1 MSFSFKTKNN
11 LARLELET
19 SILKLSELAAFVR
32 MNATVKLV
40 GINKLKIRFS
50 TENAAIARRIFSILK
65 DLYGIHTEVV
75 VRKNRQLK
83 KKNLY
88 VVRVE
93 ESDSAITIL
102 KDSGMIFELSDV
114 FNMDYVVPE
123 ELIDTQELMRAYIR
137 GSFLGGGSINDPE
150 KNYHLEFVSHNHIH
164 ARDLSEIINT
174 FGLKSKIIKRK
185 ENYIVYIK
193 ESEQIVDLLNIMGAH
208 NALLEIENIRVLKD
222 MRNNI
227 NRIVNCETANL
238 SKTIDAA
245 IRQCENIKFIENVI
259 GIDRIPANL
268 REIARVRLANREAS
282 LKELGEMLR
291 VPLGKSGV
299 NHRLRKIDKIADH
312 LRNNRD

>member
-1 MSFSFKTKNN
+1 MSFSFKTKNS
-11 LARLELET
+11 LARLEFEDEIT
-19 SILKLSELAAFVR
+19 RRTELAAFVR

-40 GINKLKIRFS
+40 GLNKLKLKFA

-65 DLYGIHTEVV
+65 NLYRIHTEVV

-93 ESDSAITIL
+93 DSDVAIQIL
-102 KDSGMIFELSDV
+102 KNSGMIFELADV

-123 ELIDTQELMRAYIR
+123 ELIDNTELMRAYIR

-164 ARDLSEIINT
+164 ARDLSEIINS
-174 FGLKSKIIKRK
+174 FDLNSKIVKRK
-185 ENYIVYIK
+185 ENYIVYLK

-208 NALLEIENIRVLKD
+208 NALLEVENIRVMKG

-245 IRQCENIKFIENVI
+245 IRQCENIQIIESMI
-259 GIDRIPANL
+259 GIEKLPPNL
-268 REIARVRLANREAS
+268 REVARLRIENQEAS
-282 LKELGEMLR
+282 LKELGEMLTI
-291 VPLGKSGV
+291 PLGKSGV
-299 NHRLRKIDKIADH
+299 NHRLRKIDKIADE
-312 LRNNRD
+312 LRGKS

>member
-1 MSFSFKTKNN
+1 MSFSFKTKNS
-11 LARLELET
+11 LARLEFEDQIT
-19 SILKLSELAAFVR
+19 RKTELAAFVR
-32 MNATVKLV
+32 MNATVKLI
-40 GINKLKIRFS
+40 GINKLKLKFA

-65 DLYGIHTEVV
+65 VLYNIHTEVI

-93 ESDSAITIL
+93 DSDVAIEIL
-102 KDSGMIFELSDV
+102 KDSGMIFELTDV

-123 ELIDTQELMRAYIR
+123 ELIETSELMRAYIR

-174 FGLKSKIIKRK
+174 FELNSKIVKRK
-185 ENYIVYIK
+185 ENYIVYLK

-208 NALLEIENIRVLKD
+208 NALLEVENIRVMKG

-245 IRQCENIKFIENVI
+245 IRQCENIQIIDSMI
-259 GIDRIPANL
+259 GIEKLPPNL
-268 REIARVRLANREAS
+268 REVARIRKENPEAS
-282 LKELGEMLR
+282 LKELGEMLSI
-291 VPLGKSGV
+291 PLGKSGV
-299 NHRLRKIDKIADH
+299 NHRLRKIDKIADD
-312 LRNNRD
+312 LRGKS

>member
-1 MSFSFKTKNN
+1 MSFSFKTKNS
-11 LARLELET
+11 LARLEFEDEIT
-19 SILKLSELAAFVR
+19 RRTELAAFVR

-40 GINKLKIRFS
+40 GLNKLKLKFA

-65 DLYGIHTEVV
+65 NLYRIHTEVV

-93 ESDSAITIL
+93 DSDVAIQIL
-102 KDSGMIFELSDV
+102 KDSGMIFELADV

-123 ELIDTQELMRAYIR
+123 ELIDNTELMRAYIR

-164 ARDLSEIINT
+164 ARDLSEIINS
-174 FGLKSKIIKRK
+174 FDLNSKIVKRK
-185 ENYIVYIK
+185 ENYIVYLK

-208 NALLEIENIRVLKD
+208 NALLEVENIRVMKG

-245 IRQCENIKFIENVI
+245 IRQCENIQIIESMI
-259 GIDRIPANL
+259 GIEKLPPNL
-268 REIARVRLANREAS
+268 REVARLRIENQEAS
-282 LKELGEMLR
+282 LKELGEMLTI
-291 VPLGKSGV
+291 PLGKSGV
-299 NHRLRKIDKIADH
+299 NHRLRKIDKIADE
-312 LRNNRD
+312 LRGKS